1 MSFEGNRDN
10 TIYGRNPVIEA
21 INSGREIDKILIQK
35 NIEGAGKKVYAL
47 AKKAKIPTQSVDKA
61 ALDRAAGVSSHQGV
75 VASVSEYVYSEL
87 DDILLFAEAR
97 GEPPF
102 IVLLDGIE
110 DPHNLGAIIRSCDGA
125 GAHGVV
131 IPKHRAASVTGAVI
145 KTSAGAALHMPV
157 ARVTN
162 IGAAI
167 DELKEKGVWIYGLDM
182 DGQDYGGMTFDGATA
197 LVIGSEGS
205 GVSRLVKERCDFIVS
220 LPMRGQVSSLN
231 ASNAA
236 AILLYEIARQ
246 RNTDVTVSAVS
257 PDALL

>member
-1 MSFEGNRDN
+1 MSERDI
-10 TIYGRNPVIEA
+10 IYGRNPVMEA
-21 INSGREIDKILIQK
+21 LKSGIEIDKILIQK
-35 NIEGAGKKVYAL
+35 NIEGAGKKIYAM
-47 AKKAKIPTQSVDKA
+47 AKKARVPVQSVDKLV
-61 ALDRAAGVSSHQGV
+61 LDRAAGTGSHQGV
-75 VASVSEYVYSEL
+75 VAYPGEYLYSEL
-87 DDILLFAEAR
+87 DDILLLAGSR

-131 IPKHRAASVTGAVI
+131 IPRHRAASVTGTVI
-145 KTSAGAALHMPV
+145 KTSAGAALHVPV

-162 IGAAI
+162 IGTAI

-182 DGQDYGGMTFDGATA
+182 GGQDYGRMEFDGAAA

-205 GVSRLVKERCDFIVS
+205 GVSRLIKDKCDFTVS
-220 LPMRGQVSSLN
+220 LPMRGKVSSLN

-246 RNTDVTVSAVS
+246 RSAAVPVTA
-257 PDALL
+257 